1 MSYASHTYEKQV
13 HCMTKMDWRLGCAAF
28 VVATVLA
35 AAPASAQQQTL
46 PGAEDTLPIPS
57 EPSAQVDPASADG
70 TTSEEV
76 VVTGSRIRRPDFDT
90 PSPVISL
97 GAATIQQSG
106 TTNLTDFL
114 TGFPALQGS
123 STSADNSGSGAGIG
137 FTGLNLLNLRNL
149 GTERTLVLVDGRR
162 HVASVPGSQSVDI
175 NTIPIDLVDR
185 VDVLTGGASAIYGA
199 DAVTGVVNF
208 VLKKN
213 FEGISARAQ
222 AGITQYGDGG
232 KRLLGVTAGKNF
244 ADGRGN
250 IAVAYEYGE
259 DDRLEARDRS
269 RLRGGNLTGFYRNP
283 ADPEFKRGYTGGADN
298 GIPDNIPTRD
308 VRYNDTAREG
318 GIDVD
323 FDGAPDYIVNGAGQL
338 VPFDIGTVVQPGYS
352 TGGNATRVAD
362 YQNDL
367 LPDVKRHVVNV
378 LGHFDVSPAL
388 SLFAE
393 AKYANIKS
401 FTLGQP
407 SYDYYLLIND
417 DNPFLPAPLVGN
429 GGVLVTRD
437 NFDIGQRGERIKR
450 ETVRSVVGARGEL
463 NEHANY
469 EVYYEFGQTNV
480 TSNYINDVYDDR
492 FLAAIDAVRNPANG
506 QITCRVN
513 LDPTA
518 TPDQPYTDR
527 YTGAPATF
535 RPGECVPFNLFG
547 DNVASAAAFDFVRA
561 NTQDRSRIRQ
571 HVANASLAGDFGQFF
586 ELPGGPI
593 RFAIGGEYR
602 KEQSRFIPD
611 AIAAQGLT
619 FTNALGRDEGSF
631 NVKEAF
637 GELNV
642 PLLRNTRFAHRLEVG
657 AAVRFSDYSTIGN
670 TTTWKVDGTYA
681 PVRDITFNGT
691 YSKAVRAPNVGELF
705 GARSQTFQFITDPCD
720 SAEIQNGTQ
729 YRAANCQALLTG
741 LGVAD
746 PANYVDARSSN
757 IPGFSGGNRDLS
769 EEEATTWT
777 AGAVFQPRFLPGL
790 TLRADWYDIKLKN
803 AINTVAPGQVAQL
816 CVDQP
821 TLDNPFCGLLTRT
834 TTATNTADI
843 GNIVSFD
850 VVPQNVARFAT
861 AGLDVNLNYRLD
873 AGSFGRFNLRVI
885 ANYLDKLEFFGTP
898 GADVTNSRGEA
909 FAPKY
914 TVNTDLT
921 WQLDKLTLNY
931 GLSWFDKTLRGT
943 NQGLAGNPDSVA
955 PQYLYVKELWQ
966 HDLYASLDVTER
978 FQFFGGVNNVFGQK
992 PEIGTN
998 TYPVSSLGR
1007 YIFVGARVKLPSF

>member
-1 MSYASHTYEKQV
+1 
-13 HCMTKMDWRLGCAAF
+13 MTNVNWRLGCAA
-28 VVATVLA
+28 VAMATA
-35 AAPASAQQQTL
+35 MMATPAFAQQQAV
-46 PGAEDTLPIPS
+46 PGAQDNLPIPS
-57 EPSAQVDPASADG
+57 EPSAQDQAVPADG
-70 TTSEEV
+70 STDGEI

-97 GAATIQQSG
+97 GAETIQQSG

-175 NTIPIDLVDR
+175 NTIPIDLLER
-185 VDVLTGGASAIYGA
+185 VDVLTGGASAVYGA

-213 FEGISARAQ
+213 FEGVSARAQ
-222 AGITQYGDGG
+222 AGVTEYGDAG
-232 KRLLGVTAGKNF
+232 KRLFGVTVGKNF
-244 ADGRGN
+244 SGGRGN
-250 IAVAYEYGE
+250 VALAYEYGE
-259 DDRLEARDRS
+259 DSRLESRDRK
-269 RLRGGNLTGFYRNP
+269 RLRGTGLTGFYRNP
-283 ADPEFKRGYTGGADN
+283 ADPEFGDDYTGGASN

-323 FDGAPDYIVNGAGQL
+323 GDGAPDYIVNAAGQL
-338 VPFDIGTVVQPGYS
+338 VPFDIGTVLQPGFS
-352 TGGNATRVAD
+352 TGGNATRIAD

-367 LPDVKRHVVNV
+367 LPKLRRHVVN
-378 LGHFDVSPAL
+378 LIGHYDVSPAL
-388 SLFAE
+388 TLFAE
-393 AKYANIKS
+393 GKYANIKS

-407 SYDYYLLIND
+407 SFDYYLLVND
-417 DNPFLPAPLVGN
+417 DNPYLPSALVGN

-437 NFDIGQRGERIKR
+437 NFDIGQRGESIER
-450 ETVRSVVGARGEL
+450 ETFRGVVGARGDL

-469 EVYYEFGQTNV
+469 EVSYTFGQTNV
-480 TSNYINDVYDDR
+480 VSNYINDVYDDR

-506 QITCRVN
+506 QITCRIN

-518 TPDQPYTDR
+518 LPDQPYTDR
-527 YTGAPATF
+527 YTGAPVTF

-571 HVANASLAGDFGQFF
+571 HVVSGSVAGDFGQLF

-593 RFAIGGEYR
+593 RFAVGGEYR

-611 AIAAQGLT
+611 PIAAQGLT

-631 NVKEAF
+631 DVKEAF

-642 PLLRNTRFAHRLEVG
+642 PLFRNVPFAHRLELG
-657 AAVRFSDYSTIGN
+657 AAVRLSDYSTIGK
-670 TTTWKVDGTYA
+670 TTTWKVDGTWA

-720 SAEIQNGTQ
+720 RAEIQNGTQ
-729 YRAANCQALLTG
+729 YRAANCQALLSS

-746 PANYVDARSSN
+746 PATYVDARSAN
-757 IPGFSGGNRDLS
+757 IAGFSGGNRNLR

-777 AGAVFQPRFLPGL
+777 AGAVFQPSFLPGL

-803 AINTVAPGQVAQL
+803 AINTVTPEQVAQL

-821 TLDNPFCGLLTRT
+821 TLDNQFCGLLTRT
-834 TTATNTADI
+834 TTATNTADV
-843 GNIVSFD
+843 GNVVSFD
-850 VVPQNVARFAT
+850 VIPQNVASFAT
-861 AGLDVNLNYRLD
+861 SGLDVNFNYRLD
-873 AGSFGRFNLRVI
+873 AGDLGRFNLRVI
-885 ANYLDKLEFFGTP
+885 GNYLNKLEFFGTP
-898 GADVTNSRGEA
+898 GADVTNSRGQA
-909 FAPKY
+909 AAPKY

-921 WQLDKLTLNY
+921 WQLGNVTLNY
-931 GLSWFDKTLRGT
+931 GLSWFDKTLRYT
-943 NQGLAGNPDSVA
+943 NLQTESNPDIVA
-955 PQYLYVKELWQ
+955 PEYLYLKALWQ
-966 HDLYASLDVTER
+966 HDIYISVDASDR
-978 FQFFGGVNNVFGQK
+978 FQFFGGVNNVFGQT
-992 PEIGTN
+992 PEIGTS

-1007 YIFVGARVKLPSF
+1007 YMFVGARVKLPTF

>member
-1 MSYASHTYEKQV
+1 
-13 HCMTKMDWRLGCAAF
+13 MTNVNWRLGCAA
-28 VVATVLA
+28 VAMATA
-35 AAPASAQQQTL
+35 MMATPAFAQQQAV
-46 PGAEDTLPIPS
+46 PGAQDNLPIPS
-57 EPSAQVDPASADG
+57 EPSAQDQAVPADG
-70 TTSEEV
+70 STDGEI

-97 GAATIQQSG
+97 GAETIQQSG

-175 NTIPIDLVDR
+175 NTIPIDLLER
-185 VDVLTGGASAIYGA
+185 VDVLTGGASAVYGA

-213 FEGISARAQ
+213 FEGVSARAQ
-222 AGITQYGDGG
+222 AGVTEYGDAG
-232 KRLLGVTAGKNF
+232 KRLFGVTVGKNF
-244 ADGRGN
+244 SGGRGN
-250 IAVAYEYGE
+250 VALAYEYGE
-259 DDRLEARDRS
+259 DSRLESRDRK
-269 RLRGGNLTGFYRNP
+269 RLRGTGLTGFYRNP
-283 ADPEFKRGYTGGADN
+283 ADPEFGDDYTGGASN

-323 FDGAPDYIVNGAGQL
+323 GDGAPDYIVNAAGQL
-338 VPFDIGTVVQPGYS
+338 VPFDIGTVLQPGFS
-352 TGGNATRVAD
+352 TGGNATRIAD

-367 LPDVKRHVVNV
+367 LPKLRRHVVN
-378 LGHFDVSPAL
+378 LIGHYDVSPAL
-388 SLFAE
+388 TLFAE
-393 AKYANIKS
+393 GKYANIKS

-407 SYDYYLLIND
+407 SFDYYLLVND
-417 DNPFLPAPLVGN
+417 DNPYLPSALVGN

-437 NFDIGQRGERIKR
+437 NFDIGQRGESIER
-450 ETVRSVVGARGEL
+450 ETFRGVVGARGDL

-469 EVYYEFGQTNV
+469 EVSYTFGQTNV
-480 TSNYINDVYDDR
+480 VSNYINDVYDDR

-506 QITCRVN
+506 QITCRIN

-518 TPDQPYTDR
+518 LPDQPYTDR
-527 YTGAPATF
+527 YTGAPVTF

-571 HVANASLAGDFGQFF
+571 HVVSGSVAGDFGQLF

-593 RFAIGGEYR
+593 RFAVGGEYR

-611 AIAAQGLT
+611 PIAAQGLT
-619 FTNALGRDEGSF
+619 FTNALGRDEGSLD
-631 NVKEAF
+631 VKEAF

-642 PLLRNTRFAHRLEVG
+642 PLFRNVPFAHRLELG
-657 AAVRFSDYSTIGN
+657 AAVRLSDYSTIGK
-670 TTTWKVDGTYA
+670 TTTWKVDGTWA

-720 SAEIQNGTQ
+720 RAEIQNGTQ
-729 YRAANCQALLTG
+729 YRAANCQALLSS

-746 PANYVDARSSN
+746 PATYVDARSAN
-757 IPGFSGGNRDLS
+757 IAGFSGGNRNLR

-777 AGAVFQPRFLPGL
+777 AGAVFQPSFLPGL

-803 AINTVAPGQVAQL
+803 AINTVTPEQVAQL

-821 TLDNPFCGLLTRT
+821 TLDNQFCGLLTRT
-834 TTATNTADI
+834 TTATNTADV
-843 GNIVSFD
+843 GNVVSFD
-850 VVPQNVARFAT
+850 VIPQNVASFAT
-861 AGLDVNLNYRLD
+861 SGLDVNFNYRLD
-873 AGSFGRFNLRVI
+873 AGDLGRFNLRVI
-885 ANYLDKLEFFGTP
+885 GNYLNKLEFFGTP
-898 GADVTNSRGEA
+898 GADVTNSRGQA
-909 FAPKY
+909 AAPKY

-921 WQLDKLTLNY
+921 WQLGNVTLNY
-931 GLSWFDKTLRGT
+931 GLSWFDKTLRYT
-943 NQGLAGNPDSVA
+943 NLQTESNPDIVA
-955 PQYLYVKELWQ
+955 PEYLYLKALWQ
-966 HDLYASLDVTER
+966 HDIYISVDASDR
-978 FQFFGGVNNVFGQK
+978 FQFFGGVNNVFGQT
-992 PEIGTN
+992 PEIGTS

-1007 YIFVGARVKLPSF
+1007 YMFVGARVKLPTF